1 MAGIFFGSSMYI
13 YTEDEQP
20 HYHSRG
26 NNKRILIV
34 DDERLI
40 ANAFKCGLEALGTA
54 AGDITEA
61 KEFPIVV
68 DTFNDP
74 EEALSQYR
82 AGNYVLIILDI
93 RMPNI
98 DGFHLA
104 RKIWQIDNEARICF
118 LTAYAIYEDEAK
130 RVFPKLRDYCFIQ
143 KPIRISELIRIIKQ
157 RLSHR

>member
-1 MAGIFFGSSMYI
+1 MVGILFGSSI
-13 YTEDEQP
+13 YNHAEDEQP
-20 HYHSRG
+20 RYHNSG
-26 NNKRILIV
+26 NNKRIMIV

-40 ANAFKCGLEALGTA
+40 TNAFKRGLEAA
-54 AGDITEA
+54 VVVEDITKAE
-61 KEFPIVV
+61 ELPVVV

-82 AGNYVLIILDI
+82 SDYYDLIILDI
-93 RMPNI
+93 RMPNM
-98 DGFHLA
+98 DGFQLA

-143 KPIRISELIRIIKQ
+143 KPISISELISIIKQ
-157 RLSHR
+157 RLSSR